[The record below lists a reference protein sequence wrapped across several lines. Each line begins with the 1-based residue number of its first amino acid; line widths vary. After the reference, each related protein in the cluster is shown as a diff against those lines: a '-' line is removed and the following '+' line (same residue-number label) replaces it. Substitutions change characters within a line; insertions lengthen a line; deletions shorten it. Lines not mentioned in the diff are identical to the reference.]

1 MEIKQITFF
10 SDEYEGVGAVMPIP
24 DDCEPIRRAIDL
36 TNEENE
42 FLNSCSNV
50 QRKNEWITVR
60 YMLLQIA
67 GNKVP
72 FRYNNDGKPLLNNG
86 RYITISHCDRYAAIF
101 FNPIIPAGIDI
112 ETVGPRIGKVKER
125 FVRPDE
131 FAFVPSGEKELL
143 CLTLIW
149 SAKEALYKLSEEP
162 CYSFLEN
169 MRIFPFLPEKE
180 GSFEGVRLL
189 HGREEKFTFRYR
201 VFDNTCLVWTFKE

>member
-1 MEIKQITFF
+1 MEINPITYF
-10 SDEYEGVGAVMPIP
+10 SDEYNGIGAFMPIP
-24 DDCEPIRRAIDL
+24 DDCERMRQAIDL
-36 TNEENE
+36 TEKEKTY
-42 FLNSCSNV
+42 LNSCSS
-50 QRKNEWITVR
+50 RHRINEWITVR
-60 YMLLQIA
+60 YLLLQIA

-86 RYITISHCDRYAAIF
+86 RYITISHCDRYAAIV
-101 FNPIIPAGIDI
+101 FNSSIPAGIDI
-112 ETVGPRIGKVKER
+112 ESAGPRIGKIKER

-131 FAFVPSGEKELL
+131 AVFIPSGEKELL
-143 CLTLIW
+143 YLTLIW

-189 HGREEKFTFRYR
+189 KNSEEKYTFRYC